1 MILDRKEVET
11 CSPTLI
17 IRQGAG
23 DRLLMSLHFNVAC
36 ESGRELL
43 AITKNG
49 RHFEKCVKD
58 TTVSLDLLLRLF
70 ITLNRYLPSE
80 PRFVFNL

>member
-17 IRQGAG
+17 ISQGAG
-23 DRLLMSLHFNVAC
+23 ERLLFNVAC

-43 AITKNG
+43 AITKNAW
-49 RHFEKCVKD
+49 HFEKCVKD